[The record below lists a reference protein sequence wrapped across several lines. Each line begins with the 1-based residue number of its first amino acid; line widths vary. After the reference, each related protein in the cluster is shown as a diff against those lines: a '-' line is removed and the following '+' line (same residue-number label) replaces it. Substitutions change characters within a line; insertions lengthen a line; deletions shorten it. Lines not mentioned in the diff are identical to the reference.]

1 MKRYR
6 DSCAFSFDIVDK
18 QTEDAYT
25 MMGQQE
31 SKAGCIR
38 EMFLDFVSVNGIINE
53 YNEIPKRE
61 RLKKFFGV
69 TDSEKAANAPQAGQK
84 AAEHKCRCQFD
95 LYNTDRLTNNALV
108 MLYLSNNKSLLIRE
122 LFLDF
127 VNANGIISNYK
138 DIPKAERL
146 ERFFGDMRPCHT
158 DPSMVT
164 YTTPDGTTLR
174 ISIEQPLQ

>member
-1 MKRYR
+1 MKRYH

-84 AAEHKCRCQFD
+84 ARSEERRVGKECR
-95 LYNTDRLTNNALV
+95 L
-108 MLYLSNNKSLLIRE
+108 
-122 LFLDF
+122 
-127 VNANGIISNYK
+127 
-138 DIPKAERL
+138 
-146 ERFFGDMRPCHT
+146 
-158 DPSMVT
+158 
-164 YTTPDGTTLR
+164 
-174 ISIEQPLQ
+174 

>member
-1 MKRYR
+1 MKRYH

-61 RLKKFFGV
+61 RLKKFPPV
-69 TDSEKAANAPQAGQK
+69 
-84 AAEHKCRCQFD
+84 
-95 LYNTDRLTNNALV
+95 
-108 MLYLSNNKSLLIRE
+108 
-122 LFLDF
+122 
-127 VNANGIISNYK
+127 
-138 DIPKAERL
+138 RL
-146 ERFFGDMRPCHT
+146 ENRTM
-158 DPSMVT
+158 
-164 YTTPDGTTLR
+164 
-174 ISIEQPLQ
+174 